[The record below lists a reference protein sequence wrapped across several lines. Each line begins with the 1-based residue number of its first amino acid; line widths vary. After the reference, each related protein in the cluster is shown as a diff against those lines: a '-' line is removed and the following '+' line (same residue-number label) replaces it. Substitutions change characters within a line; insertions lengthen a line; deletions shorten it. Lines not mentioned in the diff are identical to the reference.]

1 MKSPFFFL
9 AGAIV
14 SAVVFR
20 LLGPFWG
27 GPLILAF
34 CIGMHLKFRRDSR
47 IRHARLILRTLSRY
61 DEGAIARPG
70 LTTLIGGDF
79 VSVSR
84 QWQLANQLAND
95 GLIAFEKLPPRH
107 YPPDVTGVVMTI
119 TPEGKKWLAAHPR
132 KPILPVV
139 ELN

>member
-1 MKSPFFFL
+1 MKPLFFFF
-9 AGAIV
+9 AAAIV

-34 CIGMHLKFRRDSR
+34 CVGMHLKFRRDRR
-47 IRHARLILRTLSRY
+47 IRHAGWILRTLSRY

-70 LTTLIGGDF
+70 LTPLVGGDF
-79 VSVSR
+79 VSVPR

-119 TPEGKKWLAAHPR
+119 TPEGKKWLAAHSR
-132 KPILPVV
+132 KPVLPVA